1 MQGTTYIVS
10 ASHAISLLLG
20 GLVGLPVDTRGTMR
34 RARLLAL
41 EAAMYLR
48 GRELNPGL
56 TRDRRK
62 Y

>member
-1 MQGTTYIVS
+1 MS

-34 RARLLAL
+34 RARLLEL

-56 TRDRRK
+56 PRDRRK